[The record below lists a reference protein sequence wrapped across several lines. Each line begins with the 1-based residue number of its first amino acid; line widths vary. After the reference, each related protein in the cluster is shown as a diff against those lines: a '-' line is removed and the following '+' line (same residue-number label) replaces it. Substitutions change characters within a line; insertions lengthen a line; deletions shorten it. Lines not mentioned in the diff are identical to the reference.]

1 MRLFP
6 DRMANTVRSFPA
18 FSLVE
23 LLAVIAIMSI
33 LLLVGAGVMSPNE
46 SRRTSMARDMVNAHL
61 EQARSHAISTGLPT
75 AVVFAP
81 SDPNLGRN
89 SGRILGVVEISGA
102 DKNTKLLSRW
112 TELPRGQ
119 IFMPQALA
127 SLTRPTILDNE
138 ARLLVSYRGEQSQA
152 VELTMPY
159 VLFGSEG
166 SVLHPVGEKITI
178 AVGAGIALNSGA
190 LQLTGANR
198 GKETA
203 MVIQVSPLSGKAR
216 TLNPYQN

>member
-1 MRLFP
+1 MRS
-6 DRMANTVRSFPA
+6 DRYRKENARRHVPA

-23 LLAVIAIMSI
+23 MLAVIAVMSI

-46 SRRTSMARDMVNAHL
+46 GRRTSMARDMVVAHL
-61 EQARSHAISTGLPT
+61 EQARSHAISTGAPT

-81 SDPNLGRN
+81 SDPGLGGR
-89 SGRILGVVEISGA
+89 SGRIIGVVEVSGA
-102 DKNTKLLSRW
+102 DKSTKLLSRW
-112 TELPRGQ
+112 KELPKGQ
-119 IFMPQALA
+119 IFMLRSLA
-127 SLTRPTILDNE
+127 SLTRPTILEDSE
-138 ARLLVSYRGEQSQA
+138 KLLVGYRGDQGQA
-152 VELTMPY
+152 FDLSMPY

-166 SVLHPVGEKITI
+166 AVLHPVGKIIGI
-178 AVGAGIALNSGA
+178 AVGPGIAMGNGE

-216 TLNPYQN
+216 TLNPSQN